1 MIRELVSRFSKTF
14 TERRASL
21 RRKFSVPI
29 KVCFAPADNP
39 MKIKAPADESVLHGE
54 TVDLS
59 ETGIAFTV
67 SSIRIKEKYLVGQE
81 RMLNIELDLA
91 GKRIA
96 MRVLGKRYER
106 TGIHISVEKYLI
118 GATIKEMSEHDR
130 AAYEHFLNNG
140 KKLLQNYRPVLEM
153 EA

>member
-1 MIRELVSRFSKTF
+1 MIRELVSRFSRTF
-14 TERRASL
+14 AERRASS
-21 RRKFSVPI
+21 RRQFSIPV
-29 KVCFAPADNP
+29 KVSFAPPVNP
-39 MKIKAPADESVLHGE
+39 IKIKAPADESVLHGE

-59 ETGIAFTV
+59 ETGIAFAV
-67 SSIRIKEKYLVGQE
+67 SAIRVKEKYLVGQE
-81 RMLNIELDLA
+81 RLLNIELDLA

-118 GATIKEMSEHDR
+118 GATIMEMSDHDR